1 MEHCLRLCQEYKITD
16 AAAFLL
22 ERVGEVGSALHLI
35 LSNLS
40 EKFAM
45 LDAEI
50 QKAFSCTVADN
61 LNALVKKKMV
71 FSHLNFTLSYV
82 HVI

>member
-1 MEHCLRLCQEYKITD
+1 MEQCLRLCQEYKITD

-22 ERVGEVGSALHLI
+22 ERVGEVGGALHLI

-45 LDAEI
+45 LGAEI
-50 QKAFSCTVADN
+50 QKASSGSVVDS
-61 LNALVKKKMV
+61 LNALMKKKVV

-82 HVI
+82 LVI